1 MWIRSELKQKG
12 KAAFKN
18 NYWKCVVMSIITT
31 VLFGGA
37 ASTSGADESVETV
50 TVEVKNLAEQTGIS
64 IGALLGILVSIVGVA
79 LVISVLWNVF
89 LIAPI
94 GVGIDRFFVLNSNG
108 KPGFGELPYAFKKG
122 RYLKSVGVLFLSG
135 LFIALWSFLLVI
147 PGIIK
152 MYEYRLVSYIL
163 AEDPDLSV
171 MECLHRS
178 KEMMKGH
185 KWNAFVLDLS
195 FIGWHLLAGVTCG
208 VVGIFYVY
216 PYVQATDAE
225 LYLALKNEM

>member
-1 MWIRSELKQKG
+1 MRFAKIFCATRIQIPRCVLIF
-12 KAAFKN
+12 AAFCGMILLKRGVIVI
-18 NYWKCVVMSIITT
+18 KFRLK
-31 VLFGGA
+31 VLLA
-37 ASTSGADESVETV
+37 MNDMNQ
-50 TVEVKNLAEQTGIS
+50 KQLAEQTGIS

-94 GVGIDRFFVLNSNG
+94 GVGIDRFFVLNANG

-122 RYLKSVGVLFLSG
+122 RYLKSVGALFLSG
-135 LFIALWSFLLVI
+135 LFIVLWSFLLVI

-152 MYEYRLVSYIL
+152 LYEYRMVSYIL
-163 AEDPDLSV
+163 ADDSDLSV
-171 MECLHRS
+171 MECLRRS
-178 KEMMKGH
+178 KEMMRGH

-208 VVGIFYVY
+208 VLGIFYVY

>member
-1 MWIRSELKQKG
+1 MWVRSELKQKG

-18 NYWKCVVMSIITT
+18 NYWKCVIMSLIST

-37 ASTSGADESVETV
+37 ASTSSTSESAETL
-50 TVEVKNLAEQTGIS
+50 TVEMKNIAEQTGVS
-64 IGALLGILVSIVGVA
+64 IGTLIGVLVSIVGVA
-79 LVISVLWNVF
+79 LVIYVLWNVF

-94 GVGIDRFFVLNSNG
+94 GVGIDRFFVLNANE

-122 RYLKSVGVLFLSG
+122 RYLKSVGALFLAG
-135 LFIALWSFLLVI
+135 LFATLWSFLFVI

-152 MYEYRLVSYIL
+152 LYEYRMVSYIL
-163 AEDPDLSV
+163 AEDSDLSV
-171 MECLHRS
+171 MECLRRS
-178 KEMMKGH
+178 KEMMRGH

-208 VVGIFYVY
+208 VLGIFYVY

>member
-12 KAAFKN
+12 KVAFKN

-50 TVEVKNLAEQTGIS
+50 TVELKNLAEQTGIS